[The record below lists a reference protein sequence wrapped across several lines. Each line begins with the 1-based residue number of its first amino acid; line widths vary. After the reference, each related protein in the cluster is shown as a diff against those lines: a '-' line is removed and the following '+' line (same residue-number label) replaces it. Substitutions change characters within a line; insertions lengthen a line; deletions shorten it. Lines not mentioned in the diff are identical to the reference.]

1 MAKINKE
8 DITYRAGKD
17 EDVPQIVALLRASL
31 GEELLPKSELFW
43 NWKHVKNPFGN
54 SPLAVAIHNDKIV
67 GVRAFMQWRW
77 EGDGKSFRALRA
89 VDTAVHPD
97 YQGFGIF
104 TKLTLG
110 LIDTCRKEGFDLVF
124 NTPNDKSRPGYLK
137 MGWVAKGKLPIRIR
151 FVAGIGRSSS
161 MESLLTPVDSAVDLF
176 FEKDFSAQA
185 GGSLCTPVSKEYL
198 LWRYHQVPGQQ
209 YFGWTDRNKSL
220 LVIVR
225 VKKKK
230 WASEIRI
237 VGIISRR
244 DGNEASS
251 MSEFIN
257 TIRKG
262 GPSYLSC
269 TPHDDESVNAALS
282 RNFFLPA
289 LRLGPVVTIRKI
301 PDTFD
306 VDSFVAQWRPAMGDM
321 ELF

>member
-1 MAKINKE
+1 LTKINKE

-17 EDVPQIVALLRASL
+17 DDIPQIVALLRASL
-31 GEELLPKSELFW
+31 GEELLPKSESFW
-43 NWKHVKNPFGN
+43 NWKHVINPFGK
-54 SPLAVAIHNDKIV
+54 SPLAIAVHNDKII
-67 GVRAFMQWRW
+67 GVRAFMQWSW
-77 EGDGKSFRALRA
+77 AGNNKNYRALRA

-110 LIDTCRKEGFDLVF
+110 LVNTCKEEGFDLIF

-137 MGWVAKGKLPIRIR
+137 MGWVAIGKLPIRIR
-151 FVAGIGRSSS
+151 FLAGARRSS
-161 MESLLTPVDSAVDLF
+161 MQSLLMTVDSAVNLF
-176 FEKDFSAQA
+176 FEKDLGQHAASF
-185 GGSLCTPVSKEYL
+185 LCTPVSQKYL

-209 YFGWTDRNKSL
+209 YYGWTDANRSL
-220 LVIVR
+220 LVIIR

-230 WASEIRI
+230 WVNEVRI
-237 VGIISRR
+237 VSLVSRGE
-244 DGNEASS
+244 GNEASALR
-251 MSEFIN
+251 EFIS

-269 TPHDDESVNAALS
+269 TPHEDDAVNAALS
-282 RNFFLPA
+282 RNFFFPA

-301 PDTFD
+301 RDTFD
-306 VDSFVAQWRPAMGDM
+306 VESFAAQWRPAMGDM